1 MQRCTKARY
10 RRAHFPS
17 RLWRYRRR
25 MGFSQRHVAELAGY
39 LTPSEISR
47 FEHGERLPSLLMA
60 LKLEIIYRVPVAFL
74 YQDLYLRLRDSIREK
89 EERRSA
95 RGCRSTAS

>member
-1 MQRCTKARY
+1 MKRLLK
-10 RRAHFPS
+10 RRSRVRFPN

-25 MGFSQRHVAELAGY
+25 MGFSQQKVAELAGY
-39 LTPSEISR
+39 LSPSDISR

-60 LKLEIIYRVPVAFL
+60 LKLEIIYRTPVAFL
-74 YQDLYLRLRDSIREK
+74 YQDLYLRLRNDIREK

-95 RGCRSTAS
+95 RERGTSAAR